1 MTDITADRL
10 VAAYIKMRDH
20 RAEIKRAYETED
32 EELKLQQEIV
42 SQKLQDI
49 MKEVGADSLRTSK
62 GTVTRTVRPRYSTN
76 DWASMYA
83 FVKEHDALEL
93 LQQRIHESNMKKFLE
108 ENPDL
113 LPPGLNCFSAYTIS
127 VLRKK

>member
-10 VAAYIKMRDH
+10 VSVYIKLRDH
-20 RAEIKRAYETED
+20 RAEIKRVYETED
-32 EELKLQQEIV
+32 EELKAQQELV

-49 MKEVGADSLRTSK
+49 MKEVGASSLSTTK
-62 GTVTRTVRPRYSTN
+62 GTVTRKVRAKYSTD
-76 DWASMYA
+76 DWPSMYA
-83 FVKEHDALEL
+83 FVKEHDVLEL
-93 LQQRIHESNMKKFLE
+93 LQQRIHETNMKKFLE

-127 VLRKK
+127 VLRKN

>member
-10 VAAYIKMRDH
+10 VSVYIKLRDR

-32 EELKLQQEIV
+32 EELKAQQELV

-49 MKEVGADSLRTSK
+49 MKEVGASSLSTTK
-62 GTVTRTVRPRYSTN
+62 GTVTRKVRPKYSTN
-76 DWASMYA
+76 DWPSMYA
-83 FVKEHDALEL
+83 FVKEHDVLEL
-93 LQQRIHESNMKKFLE
+93 LQQRINETNMKKFLE

-127 VLRKK
+127 VLRKN